1 MKKLLSIMIL
11 LAGVISFT
19 SCSDDDVTYTAP
31 AQLALKSADAFFE
44 AVGGTGSIV
53 VNSSESI
60 TATSNA
66 EWLSVAVNG
75 STVSLT
81 VASNSKLEGRST
93 TILLKSP
100 SASKEVS
107 ITQRGIIYGLKE
119 GEKIYEIADTENAF
133 VKIPVA
139 HTTDVTVTSL
149 YDWMTASF
157 NSATSEITVVATSN
171 DDETPRF
178 GLVALQTGDVKDTLV
193 IGQYGLVFKLEKTEI
208 KVGSEGGI
216 EAVTIEH
223 SKPVTVQSAPE
234 WIECVFND
242 ETNILTLSI
251 DESTEPLR
259 EGIISLTSGN
269 STKTITVIQEK
280 SDSTGTEEPT
290 ENPLMG
296 AYNFYFVY
304 NDNTY
309 NMGPF
314 TIEEYVGEDAEE
326 GDITLKDFY
335 VPESEIYGFIDGDK
349 LYIYAYQTLG
359 ILNDPDDGDYGN
371 LVMSASDQ
379 DLIEF
384 DITPD
389 GIVST
394 DLCILATDPGYTSG
408 WWWEIPSGGTT
419 ILVQDAAAAR
429 TTHRAAAKSGFKAN
443 KSRQNLPKGFRLY
456 HK

>member
-107 ITQRGIIYGLKE
+107 ITQRGIIYGLTE

-259 EGIISLTSGN
+259 EGIISLT
-269 STKTITVIQEK
+269 
-280 SDSTGTEEPT
+280 
-290 ENPLMG
+290 
-296 AYNFYFVY
+296 
-304 NDNTY
+304 
-309 NMGPF
+309 
-314 TIEEYVGEDAEE
+314 
-326 GDITLKDFY
+326 
-335 VPESEIYGFIDGDK
+335 
-349 LYIYAYQTLG
+349 
-359 ILNDPDDGDYGN
+359 
-371 LVMSASDQ
+371 
-379 DLIEF
+379 
-384 DITPD
+384 
-389 GIVST
+389 
-394 DLCILATDPGYTSG
+394 
-408 WWWEIPSGGTT
+408 
-419 ILVQDAAAAR
+419 
-429 TTHRAAAKSGFKAN
+429 
-443 KSRQNLPKGFRLY
+443 
-456 HK
+456 